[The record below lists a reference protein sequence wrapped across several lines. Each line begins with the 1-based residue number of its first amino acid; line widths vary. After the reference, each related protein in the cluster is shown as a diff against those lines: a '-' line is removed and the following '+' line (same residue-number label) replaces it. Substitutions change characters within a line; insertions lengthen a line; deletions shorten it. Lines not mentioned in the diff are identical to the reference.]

1 MALKR
6 RLFVKLL
13 PAFLAR
19 SSTSFMAAIAAAVC
33 TLVLFS
39 TALRRQ
45 HHGTPPPG
53 FYLHVRTTV
62 WLLTV
67 VAAERG
73 ARTWASI
80 GVGRGQR
87 LAQQPGA
94 PSLLHCVQCPW
105 A

>member
-19 SSTSFMAAIAAAVC
+19 SSTSFTAAIAAAVC

-45 HHGTPPPG
+45 HHGTPPR

-62 WLLTV
+62 WLLNV

-73 ARTWASI
+73 ART
-80 GVGRGQR
+80 
-87 LAQQPGA
+87 
-94 PSLLHCVQCPW
+94 
-105 A
+105 